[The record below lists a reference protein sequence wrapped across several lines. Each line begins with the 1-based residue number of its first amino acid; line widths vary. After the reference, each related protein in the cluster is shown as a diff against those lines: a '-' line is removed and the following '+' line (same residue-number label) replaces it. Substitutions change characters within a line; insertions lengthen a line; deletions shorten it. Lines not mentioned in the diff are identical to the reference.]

1 MRHFENYPNNS
12 KLTWFQSWDLS
23 WQTDTFHRLVFGK
36 MSITLLTED
45 IRYGMKSL
53 GIGSYQSVYDESDV
67 EGWTLLT
74 EDAVSL
80 AQKYNDLKELYVQE
94 ASLRESQIANY

>member
-1 MRHFENYPNNS
+1 
-12 KLTWFQSWDLS
+12 
-23 WQTDTFHRLVFGK
+23 
-36 MSITLLTED
+36 MSIALLTKV
-45 IRYGMKSL
+45 IRYDMRSL
-53 GIGSYQSVYDESDV
+53 GIGSYQSVYDDI

-80 AQKYNDLKELYVQE
+80 AQKYNDLKEVYVQE